1 MEKIL
6 LIIEAPKKSENAK
19 EIVGTFL
26 KLRSEATKQVA
37 GHKVETGCA
46 ICSVYEALGKRGWL
60 KDKSETDYKN
70 HLLARHGL
78 EA

>member
-1 MEKIL
+1 MIVEV
-6 LIIEAPKKSENAK
+6 PKKDNGSPK

-26 KLRSEATKQVA
+26 KLRTDAENAE
-37 GHKVETGCA
+37 HKVTSGCA

-60 KDKSETDYKN
+60 KNKTEIDYKN